1 VVFGLDLR
9 RGSKSLAKSRFSKN
23 SPAPRR
29 FFADGSKS
37 VPPVARPEPSHY
49 HHSMTLRSQGLG
61 CPRRLSRQWTSLR
74 HGDLAAI
81 SLRSLATPLRRGDAA
96 IAAEFHYSETAFVP
110 PPQDPDNSA
119 RVRIFTPSNEIP
131 FAGHPN
137 VGTAFVLGRQ
147 RNLFGRPIGKSM
159 CFEERA
165 GLVSVELICRREA
178 VVGGESQGAE
188 TPSGLAV
195 FLRSPLRASA
205 FLL

>member
-1 VVFGLDLR
+1 
-9 RGSKSLAKSRFSKN
+9 
-23 SPAPRR
+23 
-29 FFADGSKS
+29 
-37 VPPVARPEPSHY
+37 
-49 HHSMTLRSQGLG
+49 
-61 CPRRLSRQWTSLR
+61 
-74 HGDLAAI
+74 
-81 SLRSLATPLRRGDAA
+81 LRSLATPLRRADAA
-96 IAAEFHYSETAFVP
+96 IAAEFHYSETVFVP

-178 VVGGESQGAE
+178 VVGARVKAPKPQAGWLCS
-188 TPSGLAV
+188 
-195 FLRSPLRASA
+195 
-205 FLL
+205 

>member
-1 VVFGLDLR
+1 
-9 RGSKSLAKSRFSKN
+9 
-23 SPAPRR
+23 
-29 FFADGSKS
+29 
-37 VPPVARPEPSHY
+37 
-49 HHSMTLRSQGLG
+49 MTLRSQGLG

-81 SLRSLATPLRRGDAA
+81 SLRSLATPLRRADAA
-96 IAAEFHYSETAFVP
+96 IAAEFHYSETVFVP

>member
-1 VVFGLDLR
+1 MQLL
-9 RGSKSLAKSRFSKN
+9 
-23 SPAPRR
+23 PR
-29 FFADGSKS
+29 SS
-37 VPPVARPEPSHY
+37 ITQRPH
-49 HHSMTLRSQGLG
+49 
-61 CPRRLSRQWTSLR
+61 
-74 HGDLAAI
+74 
-81 SLRSLATPLRRGDAA
+81 
-96 IAAEFHYSETAFVP
+96 FVP

-137 VGTAFVLGRQ
+137 VGTALVLGRQ
-147 RNLFGRPIGKSM
+147 RNLFDRPIGKSM